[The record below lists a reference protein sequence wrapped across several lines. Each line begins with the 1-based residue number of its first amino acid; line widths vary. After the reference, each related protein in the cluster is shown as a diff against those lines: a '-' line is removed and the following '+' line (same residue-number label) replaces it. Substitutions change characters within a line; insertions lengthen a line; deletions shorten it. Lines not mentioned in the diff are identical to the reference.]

1 MIPIVE
7 FDNISKTYANN
18 PALKKISFK
27 LPQGKMCGL
36 FGPNGAGKSTII
48 KILSGEER
56 CHTGNIKYLN
66 QEFIP
71 ISPICSLNKNIVAIH
86 QDTPLV
92 KTLTITE
99 NIYLGY
105 EKRAKNFSEEPF
117 MSVFECFFNKID
129 VAKESSKVTDEEKFY
144 IFICKALLWKP
155 KLLIFDECTNL
166 LSNEKK
172 EKVFSKIEK
181 LVSNG
186 MTLLIVSHDLSELTK
201 YCDRIIGIK
210 HGEKKYIVDQNLDGT
225 FQQDEITLLRNKCF
239 GERSIVKQIIK
250 NNEQK
255 KDSLLRWE
263 NLHTCKKLSL
273 HKGEFLCLHSSNKSH
288 TFIKCL
294 TKKKKYENGCLTIY
308 NNKYTSW
315 TLSTFREN
323 KIVVMFDEPSI
334 AAFPSLT
341 LDQNLIISKDNRT
354 FPCGFLK
361 RSIVRRIRN
370 NAILNFDISRKSQ
383 DIFYS
388 SFSGGN
394 KQKINLARDMD
405 DGYLPSAIIANNIT
419 KGLDEISRIKIL
431 EQLFKYSQNGIGVL
445 FISNEKKECEEI
457 LGNSGWSQ
465 IGPVEILN

>member
-1 MIPIVE
+1 MIPLVE
-7 FDNISKTYANN
+7 FDNVSKAYANN
-18 PALKKISFK
+18 PALKKISFQ

-36 FGPNGAGKSTII
+36 FGSNGAGKSTII
-48 KILSGEER
+48 KILSGEEK
-56 CHTGNIKYLN
+56 CLTGKIKYLN

-71 ISPICSLNKNIVAIH
+71 ISPICSLNNNIVAIH

-92 KTLTITE
+92 KNLTITE

-105 EKRAKNFSEEPF
+105 EKRVKKFSDEPF
-117 MSVFECFFNKID
+117 RSVFEYFFSKID
-129 VAKESSKVTDEEKFY
+129 VAKESLKVTDEEKFY

-172 EKVFSKIEK
+172 EKVFSKIEN

-186 MTLLIVSHDLSELTK
+186 MTLFIVSHDLSELIK

-210 HGEKKYIVDQNLDGT
+210 DGEKKYIVDQNLDGT
-225 FQQDEITLLRNKCF
+225 FQQDEISLLRNKCF
-239 GERSIVKQIIK
+239 GERYIVKRFIK

-255 KDSLLRWE
+255 KDPLLEWE
-263 NLHTCKKLSL
+263 NLHDCKKLSL

-294 TKKKKYENGCLTIY
+294 TEKKKHENGSLTIY
-308 NNKYTSW
+308 NNKYTFW
-315 TLSTFREN
+315 ALSTFREN
-323 KIVVMFDEPSI
+323 KIVVLFDEPSI
-334 AAFPSLT
+334 AAFPNLT
-341 LDQNLIISKDNRT
+341 LDQNLIISKDSKT

-361 RSIVRRIRN
+361 RSIVRRIKN
-370 NAILNFDISRKSQ
+370 NAIIDFDISRKSQ
-383 DIFYS
+383 DTFYS

-405 DGYLPSAIIANNIT
+405 DGYFPIAIIANNIT

-431 EQLFKYSQNGIGVL
+431 EQLFKYSQNEISIL

-457 LGNSGWSQ
+457 LGTSRWSQ
-465 IGPVEILN
+465 LGPLEILN